1 MKPSLSIAALAALL
15 SAVPSTGAPAPDPA
29 KAAAPKAADPNERIC
44 ENIIATGSRIA
55 SRRYCAPR
63 SEWEAK
69 KRDDRAVIEQVQTR
83 LNGPCSVI
91 NTHSGAPSC

>member
-1 MKPSLSIAALAALL
+1 MKPPLNIVALAALL
-15 SAVPSTGAPAPDPA
+15 IAAPATGAPAPAPT
-29 KAAAPKAADPNERIC
+29 KAPAPKAADPNERIC
-44 ENIIATGSRIA
+44 EDIIATGSRIA

-69 KRDDRAVIEQVQTR
+69 KREDRAVIEQVQTR